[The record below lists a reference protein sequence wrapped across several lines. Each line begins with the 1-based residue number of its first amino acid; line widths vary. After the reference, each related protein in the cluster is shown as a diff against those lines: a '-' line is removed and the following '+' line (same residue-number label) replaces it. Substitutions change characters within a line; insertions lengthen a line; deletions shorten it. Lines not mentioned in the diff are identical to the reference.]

1 MEIPGLEELTEIASR
16 RGHTI
21 DEQTCL
27 YPAYAWGWNETDTAS
42 LANGYYSRS
51 DFMDILKYAK
61 ERHIRVI
68 PEIDIPGHSRAA
80 IKAMNARYQ
89 KYIDTDQSKAEEYL
103 LIDFAD
109 TSQYLSHKIS
119 QTM

>member
-1 MEIPGLEELTEIASR
+1 MNRHVFILRMPG
-16 RGHTI
+16 
-21 DEQTCL
+21 
-27 YPAYAWGWNETDTAS
+27 GWNETDTTS

-80 IKAMNARYQ
+80 N
-89 KYIDTDQSKAEEYL
+89 
-103 LIDFAD
+103 
-109 TSQYLSHKIS
+109 
-119 QTM
+119 